1 MMSSGSTDSTKCVL
15 VAKPTRSQAL
25 CSRCLRKHSCLCN
38 ACIVT
43 RKHQSEL
50 KHQQGAQRKWL
61 VDAFSWPEAALM
73 WHHAAVG
80 SNGVTAPGLRYGFQK
95 QIWTTHSQR
104 NLGIKKDCWL
114 MFSTCLTPSHGNQQ
128 PLHTRLS
135 HPALSGSNFCIL
147 PTVVPGPPAPTNTC
161 QSLTDFWS
169 PKRRW
174 EGRASSSERLWLDKK
189 WCLTGLTARA
199 SHRKTHRDWSIK

>member
-1 MMSSGSTDSTKCVL
+1 MFSGSTDSIKCVL
-15 VAKPTRSQAL
+15 VAKPTHSQEL
-25 CSRCLRKHSCLCN
+25 CSHCLRKHSCLCN

-61 VDAFSWPEAALM
+61 VDAFSWPNAALM
-73 WHHAAVG
+73 WYHAAVG

-104 NLGIKKDCWL
+104 SLGIKKDWWL
-114 MFSTCLTPSHGNQQ
+114 MFSACLTPSHGNQQ
-128 PLHTRLS
+128 QLHTRLS

-147 PTVVPGPPAPTNTC
+147 PMTVPDPPAPTNIC
-161 QSLTDFWS
+161 QSPTDFWS

-174 EGRASSSERLWLDKK
+174 EGRASPLGYDWTESHVLLDWLI
-189 WCLTGLTARA
+189 GLATE
-199 SHRKTHRDWSIK
+199 KPTETDL